1 MTGQKG
7 VRLMKIIGIT
17 GGIGSGKSQ
26 VIQLMVDKYNTYNI
40 STDKIA
46 NDLMKKGQKSYE
58 KVVEA
63 FGQEVL
69 QLDGEIDRRKLA
81 SIVFKS
87 QAKILKLNS
96 LTHPLV
102 REKVI
107 QLIEQIRKEGNYNYI
122 VVETALPYE
131 ANLKSY
137 CDEVWGVLSSYELRK
152 QRLKKSRGYSEE
164 KITDILNKQLSNSE
178 FEFYCDHIILNNG
191 TIKELEEQLSKAVQS
206 IS

>member
-1 MTGQKG
+1 
-7 VRLMKIIGIT
+7 MKIIGIT
-17 GGIGSGKSQ
+17 GGIGSGKSE
-26 VIQLMVDKYNTYNI
+26 VIQLMVDKYKAYNI
-40 STDKIA
+40 STDQIA

-58 KVVEA
+58 KVVET
-63 FGQEVL
+63 FGEEVL
-69 QLDGEIDRRKLA
+69 RPDGEIDRRKLA

-96 LTHPLV
+96 YTHPLV
-102 REKVI
+102 REKVLELI
-107 QLIEQIRKEGNYNYI
+107 AQLREEGNHNYV

-137 CDEVWGVLSSYELRK
+137 CDVVWGVLSSYELRK
-152 QRLKKSRGYSEE
+152 QRLQKSRGYSEE

-191 TIKELEEQLSKAVQS
+191 TIEELEEQLYRAVQS